1 MAKAESA
8 QNSPIQPEMTILDVI
23 SEYRET
29 EAVFKRYDEY
39 AGECLCCRALFDSLQ
54 EVCEKYGLNLEKFL
68 ADLRDSAKINYPI

>member
-8 QNSPIQPEMTILDVI
+8 QDSPIRREMTILEVI
-23 SEYRET
+23 SEYGET

-54 EVCEKYGLNLEKFL
+54 EVSEKYGFNLKKFM
-68 ADLRDSAKINYPI
+68 ADLKAAIGNH